1 MDVSTL
7 GTKWV
12 TEIEYIDAF
21 HWSAGSTLEDLAKS
35 VGGWMRED
43 GSGVIIFEDYSQRD
57 PAVISVPKLRLSDVP
72 EEGFIYGLSSYSEPA
87 ASLAGTVK
95 VGSLGNVHVLPGP
108 GGLDTKVVW
117 SLEPASIALAADEEQ
132 TYLADYVGEDA
143 SVGGLIARR
152 AGTGGIPV
160 AGWGT
165 VDGVATPFVKN
176 YGRSGDVVLKG
187 PGGGLTIFR
196 LLVGARVQNR
206 QTTERAFLEVG
217 SGEPI
222 LELDMPAQGLR
233 TTAMSD
239 MADWAL
245 QKYSN
250 SPATMEVTLTGAS
263 LARLLEIFGRDVGL
277 PVWVRHVLGPGNLAV
292 DALFYTEGIK
302 FDWTAG
308 QHPRVALSL
317 EEAT

>member
-1 MDVSTL
+1 M
-7 GTKWV
+7 
-12 TEIEYIDAF
+12 
-21 HWSAGSTLEDLAKS
+21 
-35 VGGWMRED
+35 
-43 GSGVIIFEDYSQRD
+43 
-57 PAVISVPKLRLSDVP
+57 
-72 EEGFIYGLSSYSEPA
+72 
-87 ASLAGTVK
+87 
-95 VGSLGNVHVLPGP
+95 
-108 GGLDTKVVW
+108 
-117 SLEPASIALAADEEQ
+117 
-132 TYLADYVGEDA
+132 
-143 SVGGLIARR
+143 
-152 AGTGGIPV
+152 
-160 AGWGT
+160 
-165 VDGVATPFVKN
+165 
-176 YGRSGDVVLKG
+176 LKG